1 MIAYYRKTL
10 GVMGAVLMA
19 AVGSAVYSNDW
30 AERERADC
38 EASVDAA
45 RAADAKAEKEEKK
58 ARECAG
64 QMVPVEIFRESWKT
78 FLPNPGREGEL
89 AMALRSTLEDAA
101 QKKLGLVVDNGQTPE
116 AYQYALGRRNYHVQ
130 SVTMRASGGEL
141 GKLLVWLGDVEKTHA
156 LGRVEDWELTGGDKM
171 TALKIT
177 LLQPLAE
184 TSLPRAE
191 PRVSPFADVGAPE
204 SWTNYL
210 PDRVKQPHGVTL
222 ARNPLQPMTVANTTQ
237 LPLAPEKDEWSPK
250 LQQVLAHKVRS
261 VVRSTKPMVM
271 IGERMFSVGEEIVV
285 GPKAEPVLPS
295 VIVRLVAVAKEEL
308 VFLVDSVRADKPF
321 QVTAKYKLEKFLIS
335 K

>member
-10 GVMGAVLMA
+10 GVMGAVLVV
-19 AVGSAVYSNDW
+19 AVGSAVYSNGW
-30 AERERADC
+30 AERERADFD
-38 EASVDAA
+38 ASVEIA
-45 RAADAKAEKEEKK
+45 RVADAKAGKAEK
-58 ARECAG
+58 AVRECTA
-64 QMVPVEIFRESWKT
+64 QMVPVERFLQSWKAY
-78 FLPNPGREGEL
+78 LPAPGRAGEL
-89 AMALRSTLEDAA
+89 AMVLRSMLEDAA

-116 AYQYALGRRNYHVQ
+116 AYQYALGRRNYRVQ
-130 SVTMRASGGEL
+130 SITMRASGGEL
-141 GKLLVWLGDVEKTHA
+141 GKLLVWLGEVEKTHA

-184 TSLPRAE
+184 IPLTPSEPRAN
-191 PRVSPFADVGAPE
+191 SFAEVGTPE

-210 PDRVKQPHGVTL
+210 PDRVKQPHGVKL
-222 ARNPLQPMTVANTTQ
+222 VRNPLQPMTVANSTQ

-250 LQQVLAHKVRS
+250 LQQALARKVRS
-261 VVRSTKPMVM
+261 IVRGTKPMVM
-271 IGERMFSVGEEIVV
+271 IGERMFSIGEEIVV
-285 GPKAEPVLPS
+285 GPKADPVLPS
-295 VIVRLVAVAKEEL
+295 VIVRLVAVSKEEL

>member
-10 GVMGAVLMA
+10 GVMGAGLVV
-19 AVGSAVYSNDW
+19 AVGSAVYSNGW
-30 AERERADC
+30 AERERGEY
-38 EASVDAA
+38 EASMEAA
-45 RAADAKAEKEEKK
+45 RAADSKAEKAEK
-58 ARECAG
+58 AVRECAE
-64 QMVPVEIFRESWKT
+64 QMVPVEMFLQSWKAY
-78 FLPNPGREGEL
+78 LPNPGREGEL

-141 GKLLVWLGDVEKTHA
+141 GKLLVWLGEVEKTHA
-156 LGRVEDWELTGGDKM
+156 LGRIEDWELTGGDKM

-177 LLQPLAE
+177 LLQPLTE
-184 TSLPRAE
+184 TLPARSE
-191 PRVSPFADVGAPE
+191 PRSSSLADLGTPE

-210 PDRVKQPHGVTL
+210 PDRVKQPHGVRL

-237 LPLAPEKDEWSPK
+237 LPLAPEKDEWSPR
-250 LQQVLAHKVRS
+250 LQQALARKVRS
-261 VVRSTKPMVM
+261 VVRSTNPMVM
-271 IGERMFSVGEEIVV
+271 IGERMFNIGEEIVV

-295 VIVRLVAVAKEEL
+295 VIVRLVAVSKEEL